1 MVPKKLFNIK
11 TINMEKETRNEK
23 SMFSK
28 ISQTKRW
35 IIIFIITILCCFIL
49 SCTNIMG
56 QTNGGNEPHID
67 SVKFE
72 MIDSPMQNIFILPHD
87 SIRLEMIDI
96 TQRFLTKS
104 TRGKVHPKLAEY
116 LVDNALEH
124 NIDLCFM
131 MSQTK
136 IETGF
141 GTSGAGRES
150 SRRSLFGV
158 IKKRYSTYDE
168 AIEDYCQLLKK
179 SYLVKGRTEQDLMRR
194 YITGSGYRY
203 AGNPN
208 YEQELSRTYKEIVSS
223 TDLKILQAEYNKHY
237 NIYLASV
244 SRPTTETDSV
254 VRLETV

>member
-35 IIIFIITILCCFIL
+35 IIIFIITILGCFIL

-56 QTNGGNEPHID
+56 QTNGGNEPYID

-72 MIDSPMQNIFILPHD
+72 MIDSPTQNIFILPHD

-96 TQRFLTKS
+96 THRFLTKS

-141 GTSGAGRES
+141 GTAGVGRQS

-158 IKKRYSTYDE
+158 VKKRYSDYDE

-179 SYLVKGRTEQDLMRR
+179 SYLVKGRTEQDLMRK
-194 YITGSGYRY
+194 YVTGSGYRY

-208 YEQELSRTYKEIVSS
+208 YEVELRRTYKEIVSS
-223 TDLKILQAEYNKHY
+223 TDLKNLQAKYKHHY
-237 NIYLASV
+237 NEYLAELNKLSKDK
-244 SRPTTETDSV
+244 DSIDICK
-254 VRLETV
+254 TA

>member
-1 MVPKKLFNIK
+1 
-11 TINMEKETRNEK
+11 MEKETRNEK

-35 IIIFIITILCCFIL
+35 IIIFIIAILGCFIL

-56 QTNGGNEPHID
+56 QTNDRNEPHID

-104 TRGKVHPKLAEY
+104 TLGKVHPKLAEY

-141 GTSGAGRES
+141 GTAGAGRES

-194 YITGSGYRY
+194 YVTGSGYRY

-208 YEQELSRTYKEIVSS
+208 YEQELSRTYKEIVNS
-223 TDLKILQAEYNKHY
+223 TDLKILQAEYNKQY
-237 NIYLASV
+237 DIYLASV

-254 VRLETV
+254 VGLETA

>member
-1 MVPKKLFNIK
+1 
-11 TINMEKETRNEK
+11 MEKETRNEK

-28 ISQTKRW
+28 ISHTKRW

-56 QTNGGNEPHID
+56 QTNGGNELHID

-194 YITGSGYRY
+194 YVTGSGYRY

>member
-168 AIEDYCQLLKK
+168 SIEDYCQLLKK

-194 YITGSGYRY
+194 YVTGSGYRY

-244 SRPTTETDSV
+244 SRTTTESDSV

>member
-1 MVPKKLFNIK
+1 M
-11 TINMEKETRNEK
+11 NMEKETRNEK

-35 IIIFIITILCCFIL
+35 IIIFIITILGCFIL

-72 MIDSPMQNIFILPHD
+72 MIDSPTQNIFILPHD

-96 TQRFLTKS
+96 THRFLTKS

-194 YITGSGYRY
+194 YVTGSGYRY

-244 SRPTTETDSV
+244 SRHTTESDSV